1 MFTRL
6 LQTVLSFKINL
17 STNFQIGGQLEDKLS
32 NWRTNCQ
39 IGGQIVKLEDVLLSG
54 GQLYSM
60 EPNLRPSPIQ
70 HKLLKLGIKT
80 THITESSIY
89 LV

>member
-32 NWRTNCQ
+32 NWRTWRTNCQ
-39 IGGQIVKLEDVLLSG
+39 IGGRPPEWRTVVLYGTPDNDYRKSVAAGIILSLVWLLG
-54 GQLYSM
+54 G
-60 EPNLRPSPIQ
+60 
-70 HKLLKLGIKT
+70 
-80 THITESSIY
+80 
-89 LV
+89 